1 MLAND
6 VANGAVVTVS
16 EQEIGF
22 YADEW
27 SDAVLLYKIS
37 AVVECRSTNQ
47 ISGLEL
53 SVI

>member
-6 VANGAVVTVS
+6 VASGTVVTVS
-16 EQEIGF
+16 KQEIGF

-27 SDAVLLYKIS
+27 SDTSIPVLLYKIS
-37 AVVECRSTNQ
+37 ARP
-47 ISGLEL
+47 IKFSGLEL